1 MMKNTVFNYDKKE
14 IIGLV
19 NSVDTGM
26 STAVINDD
34 STLSQLQVNQLLAV
48 QSPKS
53 GRFIIAMIIKI
64 YRKASNIDDEEETE
78 DGEEGTEDEDLDE
91 AIKKRVVR
99 KGKIIRK
106 LICRKGFKAMSGRCI
121 KMAASERRLR
131 AKMAKRGAKKRR
143 AKKSSMLRHRAK
155 SMRIAKRI
163 A

>member
-1 MMKNTVFNYDKKE
+1 MLFEEYLDEEEYLEVLNELIFDFIDSIDLESLSDEQAEK
-14 IIGLV
+14 L
-19 NSVDTGM
+19 
-26 STAVINDD
+26 DD
-34 STLSQLQVNQLLAV
+34 LLE
-48 QSPKS
+48 
-53 GRFIIAMIIKI
+53 FISDSDVE
-64 YRKASNIDDEEETE
+64 YDEEETE
-78 DGEEGTEDEDLDE
+78 DGEESTEDEDLDE

-106 LICRKGFKAMSGRCI
+106 LICRKGFKAMGGRCI

-143 AKKSSMLRHRAK
+143 AKKSSMLRSRAK

>member
-1 MMKNTVFNYDKKE
+1 MLFEEYLEEEEYLEVLNELIFDFIDSIDLESLSDEQAEK
-14 IIGLV
+14 L
-19 NSVDTGM
+19 
-26 STAVINDD
+26 DD
-34 STLSQLQVNQLLAV
+34 LLE
-48 QSPKS
+48 
-53 GRFIIAMIIKI
+53 FITDSDVE
-64 YRKASNIDDEEETE
+64 YDEEETE